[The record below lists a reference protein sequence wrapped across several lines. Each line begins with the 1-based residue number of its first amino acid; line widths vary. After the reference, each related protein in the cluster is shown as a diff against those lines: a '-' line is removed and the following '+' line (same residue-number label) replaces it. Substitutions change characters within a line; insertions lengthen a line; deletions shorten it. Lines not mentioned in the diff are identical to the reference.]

1 MARVSGPH
9 LAATLAVV
17 AAVGCGGRL
26 RNPPPARAGAGAI
39 VAALAGDD
47 PAAAYAL
54 LSRDAR
60 ARVSYEEFKLQWQ
73 ASATERAWQVARL
86 REALAADPDAGER
99 AAVTFADGKQVDLV
113 RDQGPWRVEAPLVS
127 RTHAARPREA
137 VRMFAEAIRA
147 HDLDAFLHSLTRRR
161 REGLMRQLD
170 GFLAGLERK
179 VDGTIEEIG
188 TDRAELRWDEGGMR
202 YRIVVRKEDGAWLVD
217 DIHIQPAPR
226 DEEPTEP
233 SADAPPVDVF

>member
-1 MARVSGPH
+1 MARVCGSL
-9 LAATLAVV
+9 LAAALAV
-17 AAVGCGGRL
+17 ASVGCGGRL
-26 RNPPPARAGAGAI
+26 RTPPPARTGAQAV
-39 VAALAGDD
+39 VAALTGDD
-47 PAAAYAL
+47 PAAAYQM

-60 ARVSYEEFKLQWQ
+60 TRVSYEEFKLQWQ
-73 ASATERAWQVARL
+73 ASAVERAWQAARL
-86 REALAADPDAGER
+86 REALTADPDAGER

-137 VRMFAEAIRA
+137 LRMFAEAIRA
-147 HDLDAFLHSLTRRR
+147 HDLDAFLNSLTRRR
-161 REGLMRQLD
+161 RQGLMRQVD

-188 TDRAELRWDEGGMR
+188 NDRAELRWDEGGMR
-202 YRIVVRKEDGAWLVD
+202 YRIVVRKEDGAWLID

-226 DEEPTEP
+226 DESTPEPGT
-233 SADAPPVDVF
+233 DAPPPDIF